1 MPKHTFTQRWRIP
14 ERNVWDHKTQAM
26 TKIPPREVVV
36 EIEIDTIG
44 IAAKMA
50 ATAANNK
57 SKRSREV
64 SGAVIVTVVSDQ
76 PVE

>member
-1 MPKHTFTQRWRIP
+1 MSKHTFTQRWRIP
-14 ERNVWDHKTQAM
+14 ESNRWDHKTQTM
-26 TKIPPREVVV
+26 TKLPPRELVV

-44 IAAKMA
+44 IAAKMSA
-50 ATAANNK
+50 AAANNK